1 MLIHLLVIVITAIA
15 APRWLAVHVLANAL
29 FPATLQA
36 IAAGEDA
43 DSAVD
48 EGLWQPPQ
56 TAELSTSTAIA
67 RTAPPAACRQPP
79 PNPDSTPADVVPART
94 YMKCL
99 GTTTTTRACHLQNVY
114 YSIDSGHFLY
124 YGPEGVTPEV
134 FGQAHPRSDPWLRL
148 IRCAPSAM
156 HESHALAC
164 GRLKAHLKTDTY
176 RPACFQAASHVRS
189 AVIRA
194 WTRASIEG
202 TCPSW
207 GCRIEA

>member
-1 MLIHLLVIVITAIA
+1 MLFHLLVIVITALA
-15 APRWLAVHVLANAL
+15 APRWLTVHALANA
-29 FPATLQA
+29 ATLLA
-36 IAAGEDA
+36 TGEDV

-56 TAELSTSTAIA
+56 TAELSSSNPTV
-67 RTAPPAACRQPP
+67 RTAPTAACRQPASIS
-79 PNPDSTPADVVPART
+79 DGTPADAAPVRT

-148 IRCAPSAM
+148 IRCAPWVM
-156 HESHALAC
+156 HGSHAAAC
-164 GRLKAHLKTDTY
+164 RRLNAPLETHAY
-176 RPACFQAASHVRS
+176 RPLTSKQLCACAQL
-189 AVIRA
+189 
-194 WTRASIEG
+194 
-202 TCPSW
+202 
-207 GCRIEA
+207 